1 MTVIIESLTA
11 ASFYVLFAL
20 GLSLAWGVGK
30 VLNLAHGAVFTMSG
44 LAVYLVCK
52 DVSLPLP
59 VLTVMAGLAG
69 GVLTLLIDAC
79 FFRYIRLRGENR
91 AQVELRQMVASLG
104 MATAL
109 VSLAEIWSGLS
120 PQPVPPAISTARVM
134 TIFGVKTPLID
145 IEVII
150 VAVVLAGVVIWAV
163 KASPFGRALRAV
175 AFNPDASEILGINSQ
190 RVIGSTMFISG
201 VFAGIAAALLSAD
214 SLIYNQQLGN
224 NYLLKGFAIVV
235 LGGVGSVSGTVLGA
249 IALGFAETLTSTYI
263 SADWSTVVAFILIF
277 LVLVAR
283 PQGMVSARSAIR
295 H

>member
-1 MTVIIESLTA
+1 MTVVIESLTA

-44 LAVYLVCK
+44 LAVYLVCR
-52 DVSLPLP
+52 DVSLPLV
-59 VLTVMAGLAG
+59 VLTITAGLAG
-69 GVLTLLIDAC
+69 GLLTLLIDIC

-91 AQVELRQMVASLG
+91 ARVELRQMVASLG
-104 MATAL
+104 LATAL
-109 VSLAEIWSGLS
+109 VTLAEIWSGNS
-120 PQPVPPAISTARVM
+120 PQAVPASISTARVM

-150 VAVVLAGVVIWAV
+150 VAVVLAGAVIWAV

-175 AFNPDASEILGINSQ
+175 AFNPDATEILGINSQ
-190 RVIGSTMFISG
+190 RIIGSTMFISG
-201 VFAGIAAALLSAD
+201 AFAGIAAALLSAD

-235 LGGVGSVSGTVLGA
+235 LGGVGSVTGTVLGGLV
-249 IALGFAETLTSTYI
+249 LGLGETLTATYI
-263 SADWSTVVAFILIF
+263 SADWSTAVAFILIF

-283 PQGMVSARSAIR
+283 PQGMLSARSAIR